1 MRLCV
6 KYVHTSRVFNYNSGD
21 RNVAHIFKGEE
32 IYERHGTKRF
42 KLRSCVKNKARS
54 RYSLKTTSVITKLI
68 DHHLT
73 NGTERAYVTI
83 TMSMNQRVFM
93 PRTNKFAS
101 RKDAFWSFF
110 LFPVSIDPYS

>member
-1 MRLCV
+1 M
-6 KYVHTSRVFNYNSGD
+6 
-21 RNVAHIFKGEE
+21 
-32 IYERHGTKRF
+32 
-42 KLRSCVKNKARS
+42 
-54 RYSLKTTSVITKLI
+54 KTTSVITKLI

-101 RKDAFWSFF
+101 RKDAFSIFF
-110 LFPVSIDPYS
+110 LFPTSIDPLAHKNKSKKKYNMYNSLNNYFSYQRVLSIHF